1 FSSFADFGRAFQA
14 VVLATGVETWQFSFE
29 WGRALFGVCGIVVAQ
44 IIATKE
50 SEGRRWIFLDAGQ
63 NVVGGGHAAIA
74 HNRVDLLT
82 LTAGTEELVDT
93 TIAGPLCFRSDV
105 IVDDLPLPTCGRG
118 ALVAIH
124 DAGA

>member
-1 FSSFADFGRAFQA
+1 
-14 VVLATGVETWQFSFE
+14 
-29 WGRALFGVCGIVVAQ
+29 
-44 IIATKE
+44 
-50 SEGRRWIFLDAGQ
+50 
-63 NVVGGGHAAIA
+63 HAAIA

-124 DAGA
+124 DAGAYTLNTRWHGPGKEPVVLLEDDEGIEPLGRISSLRGNHDAPPHLLNELFTLYFGEGFD